1 MIQHIGAVLLA
12 TAVLIGMGRV
22 HSVAAEFHPVVLL
35 VPSKQAQLETAPV
48 RAVTSASMR
57 AIAIGF

>member
-1 MIQHIGAVLLA
+1 MIQHIGAVLPA
-12 TAVLIGMGRV
+12 TAALIGVSRI
-22 HSVAAEFHPVVLL
+22 HSVTAEFHPVVVL